1 MSSVISRAQGT
12 YKVAQV
18 RSINAVVPT
27 AGWLSFLLHGRG
39 TYHVL
44 GHTQTRPGS
53 SSLLRQT
60 SLTLT
65 QPLTN
70 RPSLFLTR
78 SLDHLR
84 SHVGTHLGTLTPHAH
99 YALQAS
105 KRGRLVPRRQLQEDP
120 LHHKACHCSGK
131 QQPVCRILHCH
142 PTQTHLTH
150 LPATALY
157 PHRSQHGD
165 RTRVPCRPREQRP

>member
-60 SLTLT
+60 SLALT
-65 QPLTN
+65 RPLTN

-99 YALQAS
+99 HTLQTC
-105 KRGRLVPRRQLQEDP
+105 KRGHLIPRRQLSEDP
-120 LHHKACHCSGK
+120 LHHEARHCSGK
-131 QQPVCRILHCH
+131 QQPVRRILRCH
-142 PTQTHLTH
+142 PTQTHSTH

-157 PHRSQHGD
+157 PHRPRH
-165 RTRVPCRPREQRP
+165 RNRARIPCQAWQQ